1 MGKQFDLSK
10 PFPPNERV
18 TGWYRLAVLS
28 LTMVCLTN
36 SAEMSMVQESTA
48 PPIETILPTSLGLDA
63 TPASHNTLYQVK
75 KKGGVEFARGKGWVL
90 KLDIYTPQ
98 GPGKFPAV
106 VMFHGGAWAFGS
118 KLNWRFHA
126 QRLAR
131 RGFVVITP
139 NYRLAPWHPF
149 PAQIID
155 CRNAVRW
162 TRSNA
167 ESLQIDSE
175 RIGAYGYSAGGHLA
189 LLLATNHKQFEGEGD
204 IPTPLQGIDPSI
216 KAVVAGGS
224 PCDFDWMGDRS
235 LALWYWLRA
244 TKKSN
249 PNIFRDASPTEN
261 FSADVRT
268 PFFFYHADCDRIV
281 PIASAQRLHQQSLAS
296 GNVSKFVTLKG
307 KGHFQGFIY
316 TKIVDDA
323 ADFLKENLAKPSR
336 VDDPS
341 GNAALQTKPK

>member
-1 MGKQFDLSK
+1 M
-10 PFPPNERV
+10 
-18 TGWYRLAVLS
+18 A
-28 LTMVCLTN
+28 
-36 SAEMSMVQESTA
+36 QESTA
-48 PPIETILPTSLGLDA
+48 STAKPNSSAMSSKTNSSTNQNPKYFAVRKT
-63 TPASHNTLYQVK
+63 
-75 KKGGVEFARGKGWVL
+75 GGVEFARGPGWRL

-131 RGFVVITP
+131 QGFVVITP

-162 TRSNA
+162 TKANA
-167 ESLQIDSE
+167 ERLQIDPE
-175 RIGAYGYSAGGHLA
+175 QIGAYGYSAGAHLA
-189 LLLATNHKQFEGEGD
+189 LLLVTNHKQFEQAQD
-204 IPTPLQGIDPSI
+204 IPQELRGFDPSI

-224 PCDFDWMGDRS
+224 PCDFDWVGDRS

-244 TKKSN
+244 TKKTN
-249 PNIFRDASPTEN
+249 PDIFRDASPREN
-261 FSADVRT
+261 FSADVQT
-268 PFFFYHADCDRIV
+268 PIFFYHAEFDRVV
-281 PIASAQRLHQQSLAS
+281 PIASAQRLHKLTLSS
-296 GNVSKFVTLKG
+296 GNVSKFITLKG

-323 ADFLKENLAKPSR
+323 ADFLKENLAI
-336 VDDPS
+336 PS
-341 GNAALQTKPK
+341 GKNVPDQGTSRPVQPQFQKQ